1 MEYRLNIIGDFL
13 SEVLGLSFLI
23 FVVIVAMPLLKLIFN
38 AVDIFYQKDVQNDK
52 SHGIIDMSQGG
63 KYGKRINKQRPTR
76 RRRGF

>member
-13 SEVLGLSFLI
+13 SEVLSLSFLI
-23 FVVIVAMPLLKLIFN
+23 FLVIVGLPLLKTILN

-63 KYGKRINKQRPTR
+63 RYGKRINKQRPSH